1 MSTRGAGGTAETAQ
15 YIRGVPHPLPAGE
28 RVLWEGAPDA
38 NAMAKHVFHRGVFL
52 IYFGAMLLWW
62 MTTTDDA
69 FASSDF
75 LAGLGVRVGLSA
87 IALAIVEGLARISA
101 RTSWYAIT
109 NKRLVLKLGMVLPMS
124 INIPF
129 SIVESAGVGQFKD
142 GTGQIVLL
150 LDKAHRLAYVAL
162 WPHCRVFRINRPQP
176 ILRGLRNA
184 TELGTLLASAV
195 ADAAAEDDNTRIER
209 ASARGQSPEQIGVP
223 QPVGA

>member
-1 MSTRGAGGTAETAQ
+1 MSTEGAGNAA

-38 NAMAKHVFHRGVFL
+38 NAMAKHVFHRGWVL

-62 MTTTDDA
+62 IVTTESA
-69 FASSDF
+69 IGSSDF
-75 LAGLGVRVGLSA
+75 FAGLGVRVGLSA
-87 IALAIVEGLARISA
+87 IVLAIVEGLARISA
-101 RTSWYAIT
+101 RTSWYAVT
-109 NKRLVLKLGMVLPMS
+109 NRRLVLKLGMVIPMS

-129 SIVESAGVGQFKD
+129 SIVESAGIGQFKD

-162 WPHCRVFRINRPQP
+162 WPHCRVLQINRPQP

-184 TELGTLLASAV
+184 TELGTLLANAV
-195 ADAAAEDDNTRIER
+195 AESAADDQHTRIER
-209 ASARGQSPEQIGVP
+209 ASARGQSPERSGVP